1 MGEDVTA
8 KLRVRWS
15 ESLRRY
21 FLAGLLVFLP
31 LAITLWFIGWVIGLL
46 DSVLDVLP
54 GSLHPNTYLPFAIPK
69 LGAVVTLLLILFLGV
84 LTSVV
89 ATRRFLAAWEKI
101 FIQIPVFRGV
111 YTATQKLVQTFLGQ
125 SNAQRQVVMIEYP
138 RAGVFTVGFAMGRA
152 WDHLEEKI
160 NAPLVN
166 VFVPTSPAV
175 GVHVTTPVI
184 GSICMP
190 LGWFASEYWIVCASS
205 SGIST
210 SYVYTSVAVASGT
223 AVVENADGMVR
234 STTTVKG
241 VEAAAPLANVPIP
254 SVRWGERNT
263 TLITYL
269 FLDPELNL
277 VERNEVAHQYA
288 DALPPP
294 ASGAERGVTGSGPA
308 RLAQFEEIDRV
319 LPWIEAA
326 TIAVILLVV
335 ALYFRSLGAPL
346 VTLAC
351 AGLAYVIAVRVIV

>member
-1 MGEDVTA
+1 VGEDVTA

-84 LTSVV
+84 LTSGV

-101 FIQIPVFRGV
+101 FIQIPIFRGV

-166 VFVPTSPAV
+166 VFVPTTPNPTSGFYLLVPI
-175 GVHVTTPVI
+175 GEVT
-184 GSICMP
+184 P
-190 LGWFASEYWIVCASS
+190 LNMTMEEALKLITS
-205 SGIST
+205 SG
-210 SYVYTSVAVASGT
+210 
-223 AVVENADGMVR
+223 
-234 STTTVKG
+234 
-241 VEAAAPLANVPIP
+241 
-254 SVRWGERNT
+254 
-263 TLITYL
+263 LIT
-269 FLDPELNL
+269 PEDKIKIN
-277 VERNEVAHQYA
+277 
-288 DALPPP
+288 
-294 ASGAERGVTGSGPA
+294 GK
-308 RLAQFEEIDRV
+308 
-319 LPWIEAA
+319 
-326 TIAVILLVV
+326 
-335 ALYFRSLGAPL
+335 
-346 VTLAC
+346 
-351 AGLAYVIAVRVIV
+351 